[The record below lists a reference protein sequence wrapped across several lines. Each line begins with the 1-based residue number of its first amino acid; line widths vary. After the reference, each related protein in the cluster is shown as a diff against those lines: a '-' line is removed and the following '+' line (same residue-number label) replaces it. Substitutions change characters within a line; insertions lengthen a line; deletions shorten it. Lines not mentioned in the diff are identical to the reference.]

1 SPTPEGCI
9 YLGRNHLFV
18 EQLCRHL
25 MANAVAGDT
34 ARGPA
39 RASVIACGEVEVK
52 TTLLLFRVR
61 NVIEEKRTGGARI
74 VAEEMLPWG
83 YRKSPSDRD
92 ILTRKEV
99 RDLMVRAAPTANRSR
114 QANAQSLA
122 YELERIAEIAPR
134 LDEIALERA
143 EKLVAAHERFRK
155 AMGGGRYRVVKPVL
169 PMDLLGVY
177 ILLPDRGAA
186 R

>member
-1 SPTPEGCI
+1 
-9 YLGRNHLFV
+9 
-18 EQLCRHL
+18 
-25 MANAVAGDT
+25 M
-34 ARGPA
+34 
-39 RASVIACGEVEVK
+39 IACGDVDVK

-61 NVIEEKRTGGARI
+61 NVIEEKRKGGARI

-92 ILTRKEV
+92 ILTKEEV
-99 RDLMVRAAPTANRSR
+99 RGLMARSVPTANRSR

-122 YELERIAEIAPR
+122 YELESITELAPG

-143 EKLVAAHERFRK
+143 ERLVEAHERFRK

-177 ILLPDRGAA
+177 ILLPQKGR
-186 R
+186 